1 MGFTKSEADPNL
13 YFIMIGEEPLILV
26 LYVDDLVITGAERLI
41 EHCKRDLAT
50 EFEMKDI
57 GLMHYFL
64 GLEVWQEEGHFFLG
78 QGKYIVDILSRFHM
92 EDCRPMSTPMIT
104 NWKKLHASDSEL
116 VDPTLYRQLIGSLM
130 YLVNTRPDICFAVNT
145 MSQFMCEPRKVHW
158 GLQNTFCGTCRGQ
171 WIMGSAVASWFSRK
185 QQSIALS
192 SAEAEYMAAS
202 LASCEAIWLR
212 KMLFGLFG
220 QRLRPSLIYCDN
232 QSCIKLTENPVF
244 HDRSKH
250 IGIKYHFIRH
260 YVQKGAVKLEYI
272 STDEQVAYI
281 LTKAL
286 PLGKHVYFRDKM
298 GVVRNTFL
306 GKSVEIW
313 YRRTGGSFRL

>member
-1 MGFTKSEADPNL
+1 
-13 YFIMIGEEPLILV
+13 
-26 LYVDDLVITGAERLI
+26 
-41 EHCKRDLAT
+41 
-50 EFEMKDI
+50 
-57 GLMHYFL
+57 
-64 GLEVWQEEGHFFLG
+64 
-78 QGKYIVDILSRFHM
+78 
-92 EDCRPMSTPMIT
+92 MSTLMIT

-158 GLQNTFCGTCRGQ
+158 VAAKHILRYLQGTVDYGLDYRQGDG
-171 WIMGSAVASWFSRK
+171 WK
-185 QQSIALS
+185 QQSVALS
-192 SAEAEYMAAS
+192 SAEVEYMAAS

-220 QRLRPSLIYCDN
+220 QPLRPSVIYCDN

-250 IGIKYHFIRH
+250 IGIRYHFIRD

-272 STDEQVAYI
+272 STDEQVADI

-286 PLGKHVYFRDKM
+286 PRGKHVYFRDKM

-306 GKSVEIW
+306 GKREC
-313 YRRTGGSFRL
+313 